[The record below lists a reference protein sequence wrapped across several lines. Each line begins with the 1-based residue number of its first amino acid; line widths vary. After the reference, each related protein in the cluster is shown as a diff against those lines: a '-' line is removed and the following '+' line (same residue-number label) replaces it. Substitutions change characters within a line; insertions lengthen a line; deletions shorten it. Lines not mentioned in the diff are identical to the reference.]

1 MPSTHLKVP
10 FPQKDAAKSLGARW
24 DDSVKRWSVPEGT
37 DLAPFATWLPATV
50 QGDSSRAI
58 GAELSA
64 TELST
69 ASKGIPLSRLLG
81 GVADAVAQ
89 AYMAGVWTTA
99 ELLRANITRGHL
111 FLELTERDANGVVIA
126 KAEAVVWASNAAR
139 ITKEF
144 QQATGAKLGAG
155 IKLMLRAKPTYAA
168 QYGFKLVVDAIDP
181 AYTLG
186 DLEAKKRE
194 IRARLKQEGVF
205 DKNRALPAPWD
216 FRWVIVVAPE
226 RGAGLGDF
234 AKEADRLGRHGVLQV
249 VYAQSRFQG
258 ERAAAEIVAALR
270 GALASWSE
278 RTPPDGVV
286 IIRGGGAVNELAW
299 LNDYELT
306 RFICDCDI
314 PVLTGIGHERD
325 STLLDEVAHEKF
337 DTPSKVIAGIEQR
350 VIKRSV
356 EAKSSFDEV
365 LSRAVRDADRMRAST
380 ERLDGEV
387 KAAARATLTHGR
399 SETERLMNTC
409 RLDAVRS
416 IHETG
421 TAVAE
426 RFAEVK
432 GSANA
437 QLAFAQQAVP
447 ARLSEVRSLAFNAID
462 KARIALG
469 VTLPGILER
478 AALDVDHMDQAIDGV
493 FDAVVER
500 SGQTLAKAATASE
513 ALMREIA
520 GQGPEKTLARGFA
533 MLRSRDGKTLTSAID
548 ARADDVIEVTFRDGI
563 VGAKVV
569 EIKRAVG
576 TDVEG
581 E

>member
-1 MPSTHLKVP
+1 MPSVYLKVP

-24 DDSVKRWSVPEGT
+24 DDSEKSWYVPEGR
-37 DLAPFATWLPATV
+37 DLAPFATWLPASA
-50 QGDSSRAI
+50 QDDSSLAL
-58 GAELSA
+58 GAESSS

-69 ASKGIPLSRLLG
+69 ASKGIPLSRLLA
-81 GVADAVAQ
+81 GVASAVAQ
-89 AYMAGVWTTA
+89 AYKAGVWTTA
-99 ELLRANITRGHL
+99 ELLRANIAGGHL
-111 FLELTERDANGVVIA
+111 FLELTERDGDGRVVA
-126 KAEAVVWASNAAR
+126 KTEAVVWTSNAAR

-144 QQATGAKLGAG
+144 QQATGAKLDAG
-155 IKLMLRAKPTYAA
+155 IKLMLRAQPTFTA
-168 QYGFKLVVDAIDP
+168 QYGFRLVVDAIDP
-181 AYTLG
+181 TYTLG
-186 DLEAKKRE
+186 DLEARKRE

-205 DKNRALPAPWD
+205 DRNRALPAPWD

-258 ERAAAEIVAALR
+258 ERAAAEIVAALC

-278 RTPPDGVV
+278 RTPPDAVV

-299 LNDYELT
+299 LNDYELA
-306 RFICDCDI
+306 RFICDCDV

-325 STLLDEVAHEKF
+325 STLLDEVAYEKF

-350 VIKRSV
+350 VIKRSN
-356 EAKSSFDEV
+356 EAKASLDEV

-387 KAAARATLTHGR
+387 KTAARATLTEGR
-399 SETERLMNTC
+399 SETERLLNAC

-416 IHETG
+416 IHEASAG
-421 TAVAE
+421 VAE

-432 GSANA
+432 GRANA
-437 QLAFAQQAVP
+437 QLAFAQQAAP
-447 ARLSEVRSLAFNAID
+447 AKLTEVSSLAFNAID
-462 KARIALG
+462 RARVALG
-469 VTLPGILER
+469 VTLPRILER
-478 AALDVDHMDQAIDGV
+478 ASLDVDHMNQAIDGV

-500 SGQTLAKAATASE
+500 SGQTLANAAATSE
-513 ALMREIA
+513 SLVREIT
-520 GQGPEKTLARGFA
+520 GQGPKKTLARGFA
-533 MLRSRDGKTLTSAID
+533 MLRSGDGKTLTSASD
-548 ARADDVIEVTFRDGI
+548 ARVDEVIEVTLRDGV
-563 VGAKVV
+563 VGARVV
-569 EIKRAVG
+569 DIKRAIDTG
-576 TDVEG
+576 LEG